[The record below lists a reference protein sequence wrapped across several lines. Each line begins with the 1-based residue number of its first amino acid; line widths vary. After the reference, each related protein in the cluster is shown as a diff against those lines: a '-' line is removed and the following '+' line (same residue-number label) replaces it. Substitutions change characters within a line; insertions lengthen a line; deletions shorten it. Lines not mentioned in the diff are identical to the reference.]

1 MHAQDPLTVVP
12 VLAPGVRCVKEPGG
26 PLYVLREQQ
35 RFVVDEALYAQLLAE
50 VDGRRTT
57 GELLAALG
65 GEHDLD
71 TASVALSDLLARGY
85 VVDGARGASH
95 EADSAWWGAAID
107 RAAPADERPTVQVIQ
122 AADKALSALPEHL
135 SRMGFTLSERA
146 ELCVVVV
153 DDYLDPR
160 LELVVRQHGGYAAPP
175 RLLVPLKASGH
186 TLWLGPALF
195 AERGDPCWVCLKH
208 GLERNRPVERYLQQS
223 AADASAPLP
232 AASAV
237 SLPES
242 LELAASFA
250 AIALAHAAFDPKQL
264 EALRQHV
271 LTLTLP
277 RFERTWHR
285 VGKRPQCPGC
295 GDPRALRAQLAA
307 PVTLERRLRL
317 RGMSGGHRVGTPE
330 QLLARCEPLVSP
342 ITGVIAR
349 AGAVPGKCH
358 PLRLVYGSSYFVCPA
373 PGEARDRRSAFSRPA
388 LGKGRT
394 VAQAHASALAEAL
407 ERYAA
412 HWSGDEL
419 TFRASARDLGERA
432 IGPAQLLHFSAS
444 QYDARS
450 ADGSADPRHT
460 APLAYD
466 PTRTIA
472 WTPAWSL
479 RDHQRR
485 YLPAS
490 FVWNHMPVASDE
502 RVCSFDPNGCAAGG
516 CREEA
521 ILQGLFELV
530 ERDAVALWWH
540 NRLTCRGLD
549 LASFDDTYLTDV
561 RAHYAAL
568 GWQLWA
574 LELPHD
580 LQIPVVAA
588 VAFHEQ
594 SGRFIVGFGCHLD
607 PSLALERAVTEAHQ
621 VFDPDPAQRTPWTLA
636 DLGGHRF
643 VWPDPQQ
650 PLRMGRELR
659 RELDDD
665 LSQEVCACV
674 ARLAARGLDTIVLD
688 YTRPDLLLHTVRVVA
703 PGLRHFWRRLG
714 PGRLYDVPV
723 ELGLR
728 SEPLAE
734 HALNPLALEL

>member
-1 MHAQDPLTVVP
+1 MHAQDPLAVVP

-50 VDGRRTT
+50 VDGRRTA
-57 GELLAALG
+57 GDLLAALG
-65 GEHDLD
+65 GEHDPD
-71 TASVALSDLLARGY
+71 AVSFALSDLLARGY
-85 VVDGARGASH
+85 VVDGTRGASH
-95 EADSAWWGAAID
+95 EASSAWWGAAID
-107 RAAPADERPTVQVIQ
+107 RAQPATERPTVRVIQ
-122 AADKALSALPEHL
+122 AADTALPGLPERL
-135 SRMGFTLSERA
+135 ARMGFTLSERA
-146 ELCVVVV
+146 QLAVVVV

-160 LELVVRQHGGYAAPP
+160 LERIVAAHAAHAPAP

-195 AERGDPCWVCLKH
+195 AEPEDPCWVCLRH
-208 GLERNRPVERYLQQS
+208 RLERNRPVERYLQQR
-223 AADASAPLP
+223 AADARTPLP
-232 AASAV
+232 AATAV
-237 SLPES
+237 SLPDS
-242 LELAASFA
+242 LELAATFA
-250 AIALAHAAFDPKQL
+250 AFALAHAALDPTQL
-264 EALRQHV
+264 EALRRHV
-271 LTLTLP
+271 LTLELP

-295 GDPRALRAQLAA
+295 GDPRALRTQLAA

-317 RGMSGGHRVGTPE
+317 RGTSGGHRVATPE
-330 QLLARCEPLVSP
+330 QTLASCEPLISP

-349 AGAVPGKCH
+349 AGVVPGKSH
-358 PLRLVYGSSYFVCPA
+358 PLRLVYGSSYFVSPA
-373 PGEARDRRSAFSRPA
+373 PGEVRDRRSAFSRPA

-394 VAQAHASALAEAL
+394 VAQARASAIAEAL

-419 TFRASARDLGERA
+419 TLRASARDLGQRA
-432 IGPAQLLHFSAS
+432 LAPDRLLHFSAR
-444 QYDARS
+444 QYDARL
-450 ADGSADPRHT
+450 ADGGDDPRHT

-466 PTRTIA
+466 PARTIA

-479 RDHQRR
+479 RDHERR

-490 FVWNHMPVASDE
+490 FVWNHMPVAADE
-502 RVCSFDPNGCAAGG
+502 RVCAFDPNGCAAGG

-530 ERDAVALWWH
+530 ERDAVALWWY
-540 NRLTCRGLD
+540 NRLPCRGLS
-549 LASFDDTYLTDV
+549 LESFDDTYLTDV

-580 LQIPVVAA
+580 LMIPVVAA
-588 VAFHEQ
+588 IAFHEH

-607 PSLALERAVTEAHQ
+607 PRLALERAVTEAHQ
-621 VFDPDPAQRTPWTLA
+621 VFDPDPAQRAPWTLA
-636 DLGGHRF
+636 DLDGHRF

-650 PLRMGRELR
+650 PLRTRAELR
-659 RELDDD
+659 HETFDD
-665 LSQEVCACV
+665 LSQEVRSCV
-674 ARLAARGLDTIVLD
+674 SRLAARGLDTIVLD
-688 YTRPDLLLHTVRVVA
+688 YTRPDLLLHTVRVVV

-728 SEPLAE
+728 PEPLAE